1 MNAFFIRSS
10 VRSARAVMRLG
21 DGLKPDSRLIQIRL
35 AHARDKSAALNRA
48 IGSAARTGA
57 V

>member
-1 MNAFFIRSS
+1 MNAFFVRSS

-35 AHARDKSAALNRA
+35 AHARDKSAVLNRA